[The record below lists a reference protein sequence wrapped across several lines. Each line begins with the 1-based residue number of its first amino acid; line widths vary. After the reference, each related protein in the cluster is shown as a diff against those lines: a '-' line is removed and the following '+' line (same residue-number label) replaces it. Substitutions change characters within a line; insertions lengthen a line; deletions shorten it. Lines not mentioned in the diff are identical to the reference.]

1 MIYYCF
7 VPFVAWFVAGTLK
20 YLINRYRFGKAAHGY
35 IGNGGFPSNHT
46 TVVTTITWL
55 IGLREGFESPVFGLG
70 IALIMIVIFDAT
82 GLRKYVGQ
90 HAEKIN
96 LLTSESSAIKLRE
109 RIGHTKIE
117 VAGGIVLGILL
128 GYIIYLL

>member
-1 MIYYCF
+1 MYYCF
-7 VPFVAWFVAGTLK
+7 VPFVAWFIAGTLK
-20 YLINRYRFGKAAHGY
+20 YIINRVRFGSAAHSY

-55 IGLREGFESPVFGLG
+55 IGLNEGFDSPVFGLG

-82 GLRKYVGQ
+82 GLRRYVGY
-90 HAEKIN
+90 HAQTIN
-96 LLTSESSAIKLRE
+96 LINPNSTEKLRE

-117 VAGGIVLGILL
+117 VLGGIVLGMIL
-128 GYIIYLL
+128 GYLIYLLM